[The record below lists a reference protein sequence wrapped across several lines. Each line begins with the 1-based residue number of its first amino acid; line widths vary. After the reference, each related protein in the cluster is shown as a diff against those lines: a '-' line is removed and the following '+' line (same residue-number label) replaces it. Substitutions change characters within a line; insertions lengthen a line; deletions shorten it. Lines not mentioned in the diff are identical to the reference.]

1 MSYAIIAGVI
11 FAWAV
16 CFGWAALEVKDARK
30 KKPVRRSLSDMY
42 WNGGGS
48 FKYHEEGERLN
59 ADFPHNAINVG
70 GSGEQYQS
78 GSLKA
83 DWYLDKNPV
92 GTYYEEP

>member
-1 MSYAIIAGVI
+1 MNYAIIAGVI

-16 CFGWAALEVKDARK
+16 CFGWAVVEYKHQ
-30 KKPVRRSLSDMY
+30 RRMQKMRDYLRY
-42 WNGGGS
+42 GCAVGTG
-48 FKYHEEGERLN
+48 FL
-59 ADFPHNAINVG
+59 HNAINVDV
-70 GSGEQYQS
+70 SGEQYQS

>member
-16 CFGWAALEVKDARK
+16 CFGWAALEVSDARK
-30 KKPVRRSLSDMY
+30 SARKV
-42 WNGGGS
+42 NT
-48 FKYHEEGERLN
+48 
-59 ADFPHNAINVG
+59 DFLHNAINVG
-70 GSGEQYQS
+70 GSDEQYQS